1 MFCLLCIMEFEN
13 HFPISTG
20 RVLGCLSG
28 MLQDLNFSSAALAV
42 SRQIPGRRWTL
53 LSLSS
58 CLALSAENDL
68 ITLLFWDGFWI
79 SVCKQSHLT
88 NQLHLVT
95 LCYTCKNAFAC
106 AQTAEYRHKY
116 MHFFFKL
123 SHHLHMFPLHTTC
136 RQIIIHSRFMF
147 VFSNLG
153 SGDCRWKWLTVFAK
167 WKFTILWLGK
177 SSCLSSILMSHGF
190 YTANC

>member
-1 MFCLLCIMEFEN
+1 MHWPSAIPTIPRVDGRADGSCGGHLATSMQSCSWQRWNMNFTWRLRFCMFCLLCIMEFEN

-68 ITLLFWDGFWI
+68 ITLLFWDGFCI

-116 MHFFFKL
+116 MHFFFK
-123 SHHLHMFPLHTTC
+123 
-136 RQIIIHSRFMF
+136 
-147 VFSNLG
+147 V
-153 SGDCRWKWLTVFAK
+153 
-167 WKFTILWLGK
+167 K
-177 SSCLSSILMSHGF
+177 SSFAHASFAYHMQANY
-190 YTANC
+190 YTQ